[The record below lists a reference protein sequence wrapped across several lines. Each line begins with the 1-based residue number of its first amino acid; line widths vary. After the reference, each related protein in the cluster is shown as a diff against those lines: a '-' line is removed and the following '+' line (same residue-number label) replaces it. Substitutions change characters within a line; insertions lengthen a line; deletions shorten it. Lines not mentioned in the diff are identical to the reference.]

1 MTDMKAR
8 RRGGT
13 GEDLDAR
20 YGITEE
26 EKRAAEAELDRLE
39 REGQVWWGRL
49 DETEEGRRLWANPKF
64 RAAIERARQGPY
76 IPLEEANRQ
85 AGITE
90 EEGAPA
96 AVERLAAEDA
106 ESGDGY

>member
-39 REGQVWWGRL
+39 RDGQVWRGRL
-49 DETEEGRRLWANPKF
+49 DGTEEGQRLWANPKF
-64 RAAIERARQGPY
+64 RAAIEQARQGPY
-76 IPLEEANRQ
+76 IPLEEASRQ

-90 EEGAPA
+90 EEDAAA
-96 AVERLAAEDA
+96 AVKRLLAEDA
-106 ESGDGY
+106 EPEDS